1 MDWFDFKSKMEINY
15 LFITK
20 ICFSL
25 LLFLTF
31 SFFFGLPAYR
41 KYAAKEIISESK
53 IIGMEKVRSPA
64 LTFCPKN
71 KQTAY
76 GWKNTNK
83 FREPNI
89 SLLCET
95 PETADDIYKC
105 LDEKTY
111 KVTDFIPE
119 HVIGNFVWD
128 RNQRNTINSSFWNRE
143 SVIKL
148 LGVLFI

>member
-1 MDWFDFKSKMEINY
+1 
-15 LFITK
+15 
-20 ICFSL
+20 
-25 LLFLTF
+25 
-31 SFFFGLPAYR
+31 
-41 KYAAKEIISESK
+41 
-53 IIGMEKVRSPA
+53 MEKVRSPA

-111 KVTDFIPE
+111 KVTDFITE
-119 HVIGNFVWD
+119 HVIGDFVWD